1 MSSFSPSWEGYFN
14 AKTVGH
20 KKKWLSLHGMTISGS
35 KVGFHQDL
43 ETWKRQIG
51 KNWSTG
57 KSPLQLLDPSNCTFP
72 FITPMHMAYSK
83 KKSAYLKC
91 HNVAKLTLNI
101 CNRSFNLTLKASEA
115 LPPMENKV
123 FHAHFS
129 SFCTLVPS
137 NNSHT
142 NGLMASMQPKYTLSL
157 KKGVWRF
164 VHYKLFM
171 LFVSYNSVN
180 TPSLFFC
187 GPI

>member
-1 MSSFSPSWEGYFN
+1 MKKTNRQELIYRKISPPTPWPFILYISFHYTN
-14 AKTVGH
+14 AHGLF
-20 KKKWLSLHGMTISGS
+20 KKKT
-35 KVGFHQDL
+35 
-43 ETWKRQIG
+43 
-51 KNWSTG
+51 
-57 KSPLQLLDPSNCTFP
+57 
-72 FITPMHMAYSK
+72 
-83 KKSAYLKC
+83 AYLKC
-91 HNVAKLTLNI
+91 HNVAKMTLNI
-101 CNRSFNLTLKASEA
+101 CNRSFNLTLNASEA

-129 SFCTLVPS
+129 SFCTLVSS

>member
-1 MSSFSPSWEGYFN
+1 
-14 AKTVGH
+14 
-20 KKKWLSLHGMTISGS
+20 MTISGS
-35 KVGFHQDL
+35 KVGFHQGL

-57 KSPLQLLDPSNCTFP
+57 KSPPNSLTLQIVHFLSLHQCTWL
-72 FITPMHMAYSK
+72 ILK
-83 KKSAYLKC
+83 KTAYLKC

-101 CNRSFNLTLKASEA
+101 CNRSFNLTLNASEA
-115 LPPMENKV
+115 LPPKENKV
-123 FHAHFS
+123 FHAHQLNC

-142 NGLMASMQPKYTLSL
+142 NGLMASMQPKCTLSL

-171 LFVSYNSVN
+171 LFVSYNSAN
-180 TPSLFFC
+180 TPSLFLC